1 VRWMPMLAIAFLL
14 VPACADEPVRA
25 PTVDGAPGA
34 APSGP
39 APDPEGP
46 TGTLPRLDPEHG
58 PALAQGT
65 AVALVDAGE
74 APHRELRYDFS
85 AAPVGSPVGGT
96 FTATHGATG
105 AGSAG
110 ELLSA
115 GGPTT
120 VAAPTEVTVTE
131 VDDAGVATVR
141 FTYGRG
147 EVTDPGGMSEPE
159 LHHLADA
166 VGGLAD
172 AEVTYEVTDR
182 GLTTLVG
189 ADLPEV
195 GASGDAADVVVI
207 AERVPAFIQPLPV
220 EPVGTGAVWTV
231 RSTARVGGVP
241 VVHTVTVELLDR
253 DGDVLELLFTIDD
266 ADGSDGATGP
276 WSSAERGRPPVSTV
290 ALEGGGNV
298 TARLDRPVPL
308 GASKGLTVELVQDA
322 LGSEPGAPLERTIVW
337 DASLETTG

>member
-1 VRWMPMLAIAFLL
+1 VRWMPMLAIALLL

-34 APSGP
+34 APSDP
-39 APDPEGP
+39 APDPGWP
-46 TGTLPRLDPEHG
+46 TGTLPRLDPDPDPE
-58 PALAQGT
+58 LDRGT
-65 AVALVDAGE
+65 AVALVDPGE

-85 AAPVGSPVGGT
+85 SAPVGTPVGGT

-105 AGSAG
+105 TGSAG
-110 ELLSA
+110 DPLPA

-120 VAAPTEVTVTE
+120 VEAPTEVTVTE
-131 VDDAGVATVR
+131 VDDVGVATVR

-147 EVTDPGGMSEPE
+147 EVTDPGGLSDPE
-159 LHHLADA
+159 LDRLEDA

-189 ADLPEV
+189 SDLPAV
-195 GASGDAADVVVI
+195 GASGAAADVSVI
-207 AERVPAFIQPLPV
+207 AERVPAFIQPLPD

-231 RSTARVGGVP
+231 RSTALVGGVP

-266 ADGSDGATGP
+266 AEGENGATGP
-276 WSSAERGRPPVSTV
+276 GTSAEPGRPLASTV
-290 ALEGGGNV
+290 ALDGGGNV

-308 GASKGLTVELVQDA
+308 GASKGLTVELVHDA